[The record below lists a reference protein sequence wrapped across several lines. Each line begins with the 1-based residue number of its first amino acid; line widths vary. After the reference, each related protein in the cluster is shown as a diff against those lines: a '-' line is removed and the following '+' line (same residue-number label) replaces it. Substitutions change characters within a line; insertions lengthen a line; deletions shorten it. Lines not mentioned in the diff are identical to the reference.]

1 MPELHLTL
9 PPADPTLDIM
19 SLIAPLRRQL
29 PRALQRAPL
38 LTSIRASRT
47 LQSHYQPFSTSTAKM
62 SFSNTDTGSKPAD
75 PYTAKNLEQPDTL
88 KEKVG
93 DLITFVDKS
102 KYCMMTTRIAS
113 SGLLV
118 SRCMALAAKE
128 GNGIDLIFHANSE
141 SGKTDDLESDNDIN
155 LAFLQPSGEWASISG
170 IASIET
176 DREKVR
182 KYYSPGLK
190 AWLGDLGDGK
200 HDGGPEDPR
209 IILIKVKA
217 KTAQYAITRSATG
230 ALGNFV
236 EFAKGVATG
245 ETAQVNKLRYLDE
258 SELQQCKLNAG
269 DYMLETC

>member
-9 PPADPTLDIM
+9 PAVDPTLDIM

-258 SELQQCKLNAG
+258 SELQQWR
-269 DYMLETC
+269 TSSQ

>member
-1 MPELHLTL
+1 
-9 PPADPTLDIM
+9 M
-19 SLIAPLRRQL
+19 SLITPLRRQL
-29 PRALQRAPL
+29 PHVVRRAPL
-38 LTSIRASRT
+38 LTSVRLSRT
-47 LQSHYQPFSTSTAKM
+47 LQFHYQSFSTTIANM
-62 SFSNTDTGSKPAD
+62 SFSNTNTGSKTAD
-75 PYTAKNLEQPDTL
+75 PYVAKNLDEPSEL

-93 DLITFVDKS
+93 DLISFVDKS

-128 GNGIDLIFHANSE
+128 GNGVDLIFHANSE
-141 SGKTDDLESDNDIN
+141 SGKTDDLESDHDIN

-182 KYYSPGLK
+182 KYYSSGLK

-217 KTAQYAITRSATG
+217 KTAQYAITRSAAG
-230 ALGNFV
+230 ALGNLV

-245 ETAQVNKLRYLDE
+245 ETAQVNKLRHLDE
-258 SELQQCKLNAG
+258 SELQQWRSSSQ
-269 DYMLETC
+269 